1 MKEVK
6 IFENADF
13 GTIRTCGSS
22 EQPLFCLADVCKVLG
37 LQTNKVMD
45 RLPEAGWNTIPVRSE
60 SSNGVVQNR
69 NMIFINEPNLYKVIF
84 KSRKKEAEAFVDW
97 VTGEVLPTIRKTGR
111 YELTD
116 KAVNGENE
124 TKYITQRIMLAKFA
138 MEALRMS
145 ESSKLLVTSKICEG
159 YDIPLPEYV
168 KSKGVIKSASE
179 LLREHGSALSIHQF
193 NKRMVEKG
201 YLIEMERESKEGG
214 IKKFKS
220 LTDKGLEYGENLVS
234 QYNTKETQP
243 QYYIEKFEKLLYNL
257 K

>member
-13 GTIRTCGSS
+13 GTIRTSGSS
-22 EQPLFCLADVCKVLG
+22 EQPLFCLADICKVLK
-37 LQTNKVMD
+37 LQ
-45 RLPEAGWNTIPVRSE
+45 
-60 SSNGVVQNR
+60 VQNTKSR
-69 NMIFINEPNLYKVIF
+69 LSEDGVCSINLIDSLGRKQNALFINEQNLYKVIF
-84 KSRKKEAEAFVDW
+84 QSRKKEAEAFVDW

-145 ESSKLLVTSKICEG
+145 ESSKLLITSKICEG

-168 KSKGVIKSASE
+168 KSNGVIKSASE

-243 QYYIEKFEKLLYNL
+243 QYYVEKFETLLYNL